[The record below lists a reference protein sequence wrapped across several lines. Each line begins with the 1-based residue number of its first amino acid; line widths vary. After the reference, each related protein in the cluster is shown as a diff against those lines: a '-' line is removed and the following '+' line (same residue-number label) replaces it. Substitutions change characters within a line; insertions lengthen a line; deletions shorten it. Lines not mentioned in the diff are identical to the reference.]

1 VRRPPFGPSAS
12 SSAAKRVAVK
22 IATLQRLA
30 NIARLRAKF
39 LCAGPPPRFPQ
50 LHATEEDA
58 PLRLRQLQVQDL
70 TDILYR
76 NMFHRGCLENLIL
89 SHDNAWAEHL
99 G

>member
-1 VRRPPFGPSAS
+1 M
-12 SSAAKRVAVK
+12 K

-30 NIARLRAKF
+30 NIARLRAEL

-89 SHDNAWAEHL
+89 SHDNAWTEHL

>member
-1 VRRPPFGPSAS
+1 MRQPPFGPSAS
-12 SSAAKRVAVK
+12 SSAAKRVEVK

-30 NIARLRAKF
+30 NIARLRAEL

-50 LHATEEDA
+50 LHAIEEDA